1 MFRDGH
7 ELQGGRY
14 RIERILGRGGFG
26 ITYKALHTEFNTHF
40 VLKTPDPTLQNDPQ
54 YTSYVRKFRREG
66 RLLAQLCQRCRH
78 PHIVWVN
85 DLFDEG
91 NTPCLVMEFIP
102 GENLFHL
109 VRSRGKLPE
118 AEAVQYIRQVASA
131 LDVVHREGIVHR
143 DVHPG
148 NIMLRSN
155 GGNSVSAVLIDFGL
169 AGEIVPISVSSKLF
183 GNTTFA
189 PYELLNKRPG
199 YNEPTVDIYTLAA
212 SLYYAVTGQYP
223 TKAYDR
229 RDGEELIPPQ
239 RHVASLS
246 NGLNRA
252 IIAGMEFEANQRPA
266 SVSDWLALFSSQED
280 SEQVPPRY
288 RKLRDLL
295 KAGNL
300 FSSQEDSEQVPPR
313 YRQLRD
319 LLKAGKWKEADGET
333 ATVML
338 QVAGRTKE
346 GWLDRNSIENSPCE
360 DLRAIDQL
368 WVKYSNGRFGF
379 SVQKRIWQKVGGKVD
394 WETECRLG
402 DRVGWR
408 VKGEWL
414 NYEDLTFS
422 RNAPLGHLPVWGRWV
437 SLRGLRV
444 GFLGWS
450 LLSRGDL

>member
-1 MFRDGH
+1 MFRDGQ

-26 ITYKALHTEFNTHF
+26 ITYKALHTEFNTH
-40 VLKTPDPTLQNDPQ
+40 VVIKTPDPTLQSDPE

-85 DLFDEG
+85 DLFDEKG
-91 NTPCLVMEFIP
+91 TPCLVMEFIP

-109 VRSRGKLPE
+109 VRNRGRLPE

-131 LDVVHREGIVHR
+131 LEVVHREGIVHR

-148 NIMLRSN
+148 NIMLRHTT

-169 AGEIVPISVSSKLF
+169 AGEIVPISISSKLF
-183 GNTTFA
+183 GNEIFA
-189 PYELLNKRPG
+189 PYELLRRKPG
-199 YNEPTVDIYTLAA
+199 YSAPRVDIYTLAA
-212 SLYYAVTGQYP
+212 SLYYAVTGEYP

-239 RHVASLS
+239 SHVASLS
-246 NGLNRA
+246 DELNWA
-252 IIAGMEFEANQRPA
+252 IIAGLEFEPNQRPA
-266 SVSDWLALFSSQED
+266 SVSDWLALFPSQED
-280 SEQVPPRY
+280 SEQV
-288 RKLRDLL
+288 L
-295 KAGNL
+295 
-300 FSSQEDSEQVPPR
+300 PR

-319 LLKAGKWKEADGET
+319 LLQAGKWKEADQET
-333 ATVML
+333 AKVML

-346 GWLDRNSIENSPCE
+346 GWLDSDSIKNFPCE

-379 SVQKRIWQKVGGKVD
+379 SVQKRIWQEVGGKVD
-394 WETECRLG
+394 DETECRLG
-402 DRVGWR
+402 DRVGWLEPLLALKRRGIRPGIR
-408 VKGEWL
+408 VSFSLINSYLANRFWL
-414 NYEDLTFS
+414 HAE
-422 RNAPLGHLPVWGRWV
+422 
-437 SLRGLRV
+437 
-444 GFLGWS
+444 
-450 LLSRGDL
+450 LL

>member
-1 MFRDGH
+1 MFRDGQ

-14 RIERILGRGGFG
+14 RIETILGRGGFG
-26 ITYKALHTEFNTHF
+26 ITYKALHAEFNTHF
-40 VLKTPDPTLQNDPQ
+40 VLKTPDPTLQHDPE

-85 DLFDEG
+85 DLFEEG
-91 NTPCLVMEFIP
+91 KTLCLVMEFIP
-102 GENLFHL
+102 GENLFRL

-131 LDVVHREGIVHR
+131 LEVVHREGIVHR

-155 GGNSVSAVLIDFGL
+155 ATGGNSVSAVLIDFGL
-169 AGEIVPISVSSKLF
+169 AGEIVPRSVSSTLF
-183 GNTTFA
+183 GNEKFA
-189 PYELLNKRPG
+189 PYELLRRRPG
-199 YNEPTVDIYTLAA
+199 YSDPRVDIYTLAA
-212 SLYYAVTGQYP
+212 SLYYAVTGQNP

-266 SVSDWLALFSSQED
+266 SVSDWLALFPSQED

-288 RKLRDLL
+288 QKLRDLL
-295 KAGNL
+295 KA
-300 FSSQEDSEQVPPR
+300 E
-313 YRQLRD
+313 
-319 LLKAGKWKEADGET
+319 KWKEADKET
-333 ATVML
+333 ANVML
-338 QVAGRTKE
+338 QVAGREEE
-346 GWLDRNSIENSPCE
+346 GWLDTDDIKNFPCE
-360 DLRAIDQL
+360 DLRLIDQL
-368 WVKYSNGRFGF
+368 WLKYSNGRFGF
-379 SVQKRIWQKVGGKVD
+379 SVQKRIWQEVGGKVD
-394 WETECRLG
+394 YDTECRLG

-408 VKGEWL
+408 VKHTWL
-414 NYEDLTFS
+414 DYYDLTFS
-422 RNAPLGHLPVWGRWV
+422 LDAPLGYLPWAYFRRRGEGCFELWV
-437 SLRGLRV
+437 VLV
-444 GFLGWS
+444 GV
-450 LLSRGDL
+450 LLSRRDF

>member
-1 MFRDGH
+1 MFRDGQ

-26 ITYKALHTEFNTHF
+26 ITYKALHAEFNTHF

-66 RLLAQLCQRCRH
+66 RLLAQLCQRDRH

-183 GNTTFA
+183 GNEIFA
-189 PYELLNKRPG
+189 PYELLRRKPG
-199 YNEPTVDIYTLAA
+199 FSDPKVDIYTLAA

-229 RDGEELIPPQ
+229 RDGEELIPP
-239 RHVASLS
+239 RSHVASLS

-252 IIAGMEFEANQRPA
+252 IIAGMEFEADRRPA
-266 SVSDWLALFSSQED
+266 SVSDWLALFPSQED
-280 SEQVPPRY
+280 SEQV
-288 RKLRDLL
+288 L
-295 KAGNL
+295 
-300 FSSQEDSEQVPPR
+300 PR

-319 LLKAGKWKEADGET
+319 LLKAGKWEEADGET
-333 ATVML
+333 AKVML

-346 GWLDRNSIENSPCE
+346 GWLDSHSIQNFPCE

-379 SVQKRIWQKVGGKVD
+379 SVQKRIWQQVGGKVD
-394 WETECRLG
+394 YETECRLG

-408 VKGEWL
+408 VNDKWL
-414 NYEDLTFS
+414 NYDDLTFS
-422 RNAPLGHLPVWGRWV
+422 RNAPLGHLPADVELVVGSV
-437 SLRGLRV
+437 VGVGSSSLAWRLV
-444 GFLGWS
+444 KCNI
-450 LLSRGDL
+450 

>member
-26 ITYKALHTEFNTHF
+26 ITYKALHAEFNTHF
-40 VLKTPDPTLQNDPQ
+40 VLKTPDPTLQNDQQ

-66 RLLAQLCQRCRH
+66 RLLAQLCQRDRH

-91 NTPCLVMEFIP
+91 TTPCLVMEFIP

-118 AEAVQYIRQVASA
+118 TEAVQYIRQVASA
-131 LDVVHREGIVHR
+131 LEVVHREGIVHR

-155 GGNSVSAVLIDFGL
+155 GTGENSVSAVLIDFGL

-183 GNTTFA
+183 GNEIFA
-189 PYELLNKRPG
+189 PYELLRRKPG
-199 YNEPTVDIYTLAA
+199 FSDPKVDIYTLAA

-229 RDGEELIPPQ
+229 RDGEELIPP
-239 RHVASLS
+239 RNHVASLS

-252 IIAGMEFEANQRPA
+252 IIAGMEFEADRRPA
-266 SVSDWLALFSSQED
+266 SVSEWLALFPSQED
-280 SEQVPPRY
+280 R
-288 RKLRDLL
+288 
-295 KAGNL
+295 
-300 FSSQEDSEQVPPR
+300 EQVPPR

-319 LLKAGKWKEADGET
+319 LLKAGKWEEADGET
-333 ATVML
+333 AKVML

-346 GWLDRNSIENSPCE
+346 GWLDSDSIQNFPCE

-379 SVQKRIWQKVGGKVD
+379 SVQKRIWQEVGGIVD